1 MFKKLFILIV
11 LFCSFFLPALAV
23 DETDIFGPA
32 ALFIARGDITSK
44 KWNDVFKNKS
54 GIVQFDIT
62 GENEISRFAYLGSFL
77 DTIAQYP
84 SASYDRKEYI
94 YYNGYI
100 EQRNLE
106 SDDPLAYYKLS
117 GDTIYQYDN
126 HHEKK
131 KGLPGF
137 LGYYEEGPGNLVA
150 SAKISDDGSMTKFD
164 LNGKK
169 LISFKITSPQN
180 INLYNS
186 SDIKTGEYH
195 LLTADDITPTII
207 KSELSGQ
214 ILSNSIIPVVIL
226 FIQNGKIKNQK
237 WINEVEGIDFINCYD
252 SNNAKA
258 GYFNEFSNDM
268 IYQYDK
274 NNAKIGH
281 FNIFSDSIYQYDA
294 DNVRIGH
301 FNLFG
306 GNIYQYDKNN
316 VRIGYYSFFGDD
328 IYHYDKN
335 NREVGSFSIF
345 GSLIYHYD
353 RNGKKIQTFSLF

>member
-44 KWNDVFKNKS
+44 KWNDVFKHKS

-84 SASYDRKEYI
+84 TASYERKEYI

-169 LISFKITSPQN
+169 ILSFKVTEPRIISLFDANDKKIGFYRLLVYDDGRRQEIIPPGQAN
-180 INLYNS
+180 DFSDAILPAVILFAHADKLDNSVWAQKLKNVKSVKCFNSYNS
-186 SDIKTGEYH
+186 SIGSFSFLDR
-195 LLTADDITPTII
+195 DITQFNKNNLKNANFKTRGNEIHYY
-207 KSELSGQ
+207 
-214 ILSNSIIPVVIL
+214 NSDNTRIGYFCL
-226 FIQNGKIKNQK
+226 FDGKIYQ
-237 WINEVEGIDFINCYD
+237 YD
-252 SNNAKA
+252 VFHKKI
-258 GYFNEFSNDM
+258 GYYSFSGNS

-274 NNAKIGH
+274 NNQKI
-281 FNIFSDSIYQYDA
+281 
-294 DNVRIGH
+294 
-301 FNLFG
+301 
-306 GNIYQYDKNN
+306 
-316 VRIGYYSFFGDD
+316 
-328 IYHYDKN
+328 
-335 NREVGSFSIF
+335 GSFSIF
-345 GSLIYHYD
+345 GSTIYHYD
-353 RNGKKIQTFSLF
+353 RYGKKIQSFSLF

>member
-23 DETDIFGPA
+23 DETDIIA
-32 ALFIARGDITSK
+32 ALALFVKQGDVSAKKWFDIFNYKSAFVQWDASAKNRLNIFEYLDYDFIAHFNG
-44 KWNDVFKNKS
+44 KNTYRK
-54 GIVQFDIT
+54 
-62 GENEISRFAYLGSFL
+62 
-77 DTIAQYP
+77 
-84 SASYDRKEYI
+84 YDYI
-94 YYNGYI
+94 YTNGYI
-100 EQRNLE
+100 KQLNLE

-195 LLTADDITPTII
+195 MLTADDITPTII

-306 GNIYQYDKNN
+306 GDIYQYDKNN

-345 GSLIYHYD
+345 GSTIYHYD
-353 RNGKKIQTFSLF
+353 RYGKKIQSFSLF